1 MCLWEIAGGRLE
13 FGGNIV
19 IMGIACD
26 VTACKNNAGGF
37 CDKEDIY
44 ISDAETGEPICQD
57 AEFDE

>member
-1 MCLWEIAGGRLE
+1 ME

-26 VTACKNNAGGF
+26 VAACKNNAGGF
-37 CDKEDIY
+37 CNKEDIY

-57 AEFDE
+57 AEFSEEEN